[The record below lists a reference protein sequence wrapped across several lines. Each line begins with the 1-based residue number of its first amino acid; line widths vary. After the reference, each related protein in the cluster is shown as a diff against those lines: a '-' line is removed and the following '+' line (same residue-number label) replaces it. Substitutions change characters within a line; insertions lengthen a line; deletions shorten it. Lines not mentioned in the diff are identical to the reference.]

1 MIKLRIFNLEQFLDT
16 ADQCLGPVN
25 WLESGGDRIDI
36 RGNKT
41 AQQTLKKRF
50 NEQKGLLILRLHI
63 AEVKDYFK
71 LVFFSIADC

>member
-1 MIKLRIFNLEQFLDT
+1 MIKLRIFNLEEFLNA

-25 WLESGGDRIDI
+25 WLESGGHKVDI
-36 RGNKT
+36 RGNQT
-41 AQQTLKKRF
+41 VQRTLKKRF
-50 NEQKGLLILRLHI
+50 DKQKGLLILRLHI